1 MFLVFVYFHGSYWI
15 DTGEQDSIMVIFAF
29 FFLALMGF
37 FISDRYILE
46 KELEFYMKKIQGKKG
61 RPAGVL
67 VLHKFLFIETPYWNF

>member
-1 MFLVFVYFHGSYWI
+1 MFLIFVYFHGSYWI

-61 RPAGVL
+61 RGADVA
-67 VLHKFLFIETPYWNF
+67 